1 LGSRPPDAAVI
12 VTVMEVRPDEG
23 SGCRGS
29 APSRAR
35 LLGRDPTLALPGP
48 RPLELLLDATNRC
61 NIRCVMCHFAYESA
75 WQVPTEQWT
84 PEFVARVEREVL
96 PHVHHAQL
104 SLGTEP
110 LMWKGFPL
118 LLEACKRAGVPVIN
132 MYTNGLLLTEELA
145 ELIVATPMSR
155 VQLSL
160 EGASKESYEAV
171 RVGGSF
177 ERFLR
182 GVELLTAARAR
193 AGSKLPRLQFNI
205 TLLRRA
211 ADEVEPI
218 LRLARRLGVD
228 DIDFRHTILHE
239 GIGIEGD
246 SWLHDKPGFNRM
258 MARMRA
264 LCAELGLRI
273 TIEPGDFALGER
285 PMPVPTPVSALE
297 PTSGGA
303 PEAPA
308 EPAGGAPAPVPHRP
322 RWSLR
327 RRLHKVR
334 ENLRIR
340 AERKRYR
347 YRCVAHDLPA
357 RLPAGAV
364 HAASV
369 TLRNTGR
376 VVWRAGAAGMGEH
389 LVPGE
394 IGLTLHVDDRW
405 VGTTK
410 LPRGD
415 VHPGE
420 EVTFR
425 FHLRAPAAPGPHTV
439 HVDLIVWGVMHFRD
453 RSAEPLCTT
462 LRVEAEPGPEPPAC
476 VLPWQQFVIRP
487 DRTVVPCTF
496 WYTTDRMG
504 DLSTQSFEEIWSGPA
519 YQELR
524 RQLLDGDLG
533 LNCARCPIRGIGKVD
548 DEDAHFS
555 HSREKADRP
564 SRAGT

>member
-1 LGSRPPDAAVI
+1 
-12 VTVMEVRPDEG
+12 M
-23 SGCRGS
+23 
-29 APSRAR
+29 SRAR
-35 LLGRDPTLALPGP
+35 LLGRDPALSLPGP

-84 PEFVARVEREVL
+84 PEFVERVEREVL

-118 LLEACKRAGVPVIN
+118 LLEACKRARVPVIN

-145 ELIVATPMSR
+145 ERIVATPMSR

-160 EGASKESYEAV
+160 EGASKASYEAV
-171 RVGGSF
+171 RVGGNF

-218 LRLARRLGVD
+218 LRLAQRLGVD

-273 TIEPGDFALGER
+273 TIEPGDFDLGEGLGEGTLR
-285 PMPVPTPVSALE
+285 ALAA
-297 PTSGGA
+297 PA
-303 PEAPA
+303 PEPASGPEPRA
-308 EPAGGAPAPVPHRP
+308 EPAGAAPAPVPRRP

-327 RRLHKVR
+327 RRMTKVR
-334 ENLRIR
+334 ERLRVR
-340 AERKRYR
+340 AERKRYGFL
-347 YRCVAHDLPA
+347 CVAHDLPA

-364 HAASV
+364 HAATV

-376 VVWRAGAAGMGEH
+376 IVWRASAPGMGEH
-389 LVPGE
+389 FGPGE
-394 IGLTLHVDDRW
+394 IGLTVHVDGRW

-410 LPRGD
+410 LPGND
-415 VHPGE
+415 VQPGE

-425 FHLRAPAAPGPHTV
+425 FHVRAPAAPGPHEV
-439 HVDLIVWGVMHFRD
+439 RVDLIEWGVKHFRECGH
-453 RSAEPLCTT
+453 APLCAT

-555 HSREKADRP
+555 HSRAKADRP
-564 SRAGT
+564 SHEASPSGSAGT